1 MEKQKSMSVYR
12 YAILWAVLIGNI
24 IGPIDG
30 SMINVVLPTLSD
42 AFSVPMSVVQWVP
55 VVNLTVVSA
64 TMLLFGKIG
73 DAVGYRKPFLWG
85 LWLFCAASFMA
96 GFAPSITLLIILR
109 ALQGLG
115 ASMIMS
121 VVFAIITAVFSPDE
135 LGRAMGINI
144 FTVSLGL
151 VIGPLL
157 AGLLTNYLSWRWV
170 FFVDGIV
177 ALIGIFLT
185 AKYIPNFKGTV
196 AKVDYLGAAL
206 FFLFSSTLL
215 LFVSLFSTHGFS
227 PFNQALLTVSVLAL
241 ILFIYL
247 EQVNPHALVNLKLFR
262 NRSFSFGLIASFFT
276 FVSQFMMTFVLPFHL
291 QRLLGYPPH
300 ISGLIVTV
308 FPLMSMFS
316 SLLSQFVNAK
326 VSDNILCFISS
337 VISALGIVA
346 LAFSGSDSS
355 FLLVTFAL
363 VIYGFGTGL
372 FQSINSKS
380 VMVTLPD
387 RYLGIGSAML
397 SMIRN
402 MGMALGV
409 AFGSLTLYSFVPH
422 TILGQSTFSISD
434 GLLFL
439 RGLRYTYLLSA
450 GASVLAALSS
460 LLATSEAV
468 E

>member
-1 MEKQKSMSVYR
+1 
-12 YAILWAVLIGNI
+12 
-24 IGPIDG
+24 
-30 SMINVVLPTLSD
+30 
-42 AFSVPMSVVQWVP
+42 
-55 VVNLTVVSA
+55 
-64 TMLLFGKIG
+64 
-73 DAVGYRKPFLWG
+73 
-85 LWLFCAASFMA
+85 
-96 GFAPSITLLIILR
+96 
-109 ALQGLG
+109 
-115 ASMIMS
+115 
-121 VVFAIITAVFSPDE
+121 
-135 LGRAMGINI
+135 
-144 FTVSLGL
+144 
-151 VIGPLL
+151 
-157 AGLLTNYLSWRWV
+157 
-170 FFVDGIV
+170 
-177 ALIGIFLT
+177 
-185 AKYIPNFKGTV
+185 
-196 AKVDYLGAAL
+196 
-206 FFLFSSTLL
+206 
-215 LFVSLFSTHGFS
+215 
-227 PFNQALLTVSVLAL
+227 
-241 ILFIYL
+241 
-247 EQVNPHALVNLKLFR
+247 
-262 NRSFSFGLIASFFT
+262 
-276 FVSQFMMTFVLPFHL
+276 MMTFVLPFHL

-308 FPLMSMFS
+308 FPVMSMFS

>member
-1 MEKQKSMSVYR
+1 
-12 YAILWAVLIGNI
+12 
-24 IGPIDG
+24 
-30 SMINVVLPTLSD
+30 
-42 AFSVPMSVVQWVP
+42 
-55 VVNLTVVSA
+55 
-64 TMLLFGKIG
+64 
-73 DAVGYRKPFLWG
+73 
-85 LWLFCAASFMA
+85 
-96 GFAPSITLLIILR
+96 
-109 ALQGLG
+109 
-115 ASMIMS
+115 
-121 VVFAIITAVFSPDE
+121 
-135 LGRAMGINI
+135 MGINI

-177 ALIGIFLT
+177 ALIGMFLT

-409 AFGSLTLYSFVPH
+409 ALGSLTLYSFVPH

>member
-1 MEKQKSMSVYR
+1 
-12 YAILWAVLIGNI
+12 
-24 IGPIDG
+24 
-30 SMINVVLPTLSD
+30 
-42 AFSVPMSVVQWVP
+42 
-55 VVNLTVVSA
+55 
-64 TMLLFGKIG
+64 
-73 DAVGYRKPFLWG
+73 
-85 LWLFCAASFMA
+85 
-96 GFAPSITLLIILR
+96 
-109 ALQGLG
+109 
-115 ASMIMS
+115 
-121 VVFAIITAVFSPDE
+121 
-135 LGRAMGINI
+135 
-144 FTVSLGL
+144 
-151 VIGPLL
+151 
-157 AGLLTNYLSWRWV
+157 
-170 FFVDGIV
+170 
-177 ALIGIFLT
+177 
-185 AKYIPNFKGTV
+185 
-196 AKVDYLGAAL
+196 
-206 FFLFSSTLL
+206 
-215 LFVSLFSTHGFS
+215 
-227 PFNQALLTVSVLAL
+227 LAL

-291 QRLLGYPPH
+291 QRLLGYAPH

-316 SLLSQFVNAK
+316 SLLSQSVNAK

-409 AFGSLTLYSFVPH
+409 ALGSLTLYSFVPH
-422 TILGQSTFSISD
+422 TILGQSAFLGQDS
-434 GLLFL
+434 LLFL
-439 RGLRYTYLLSA
+439 QGLRYAYLFSA
-450 GASVLAALSS
+450 GVSLLAAVSS
-460 LLATSEAV
+460 LLATYSPAQ
-468 E
+468 